1 MKKFLIFILI
11 ILVILLFVLIG
22 VRGIVEDMDFLDE
35 FNAMGEQLTSFDDGE
50 YSGNNYTNVPN
61 NTTSN
66 TPNSTSTSGVQTVK
80 VNDGGGIGFY
90 GKVGTEYA
98 GKEMTLFFDGTSH
111 SLTKKD
117 TAAKWKIDLDGFI
130 VDTLTET
137 FVGDDLTD
145 KLDYLDKS
153 SIIKEVGV
161 GDKGISYVL
170 IERK

>member
-1 MKKFLIFILI
+1 MKI
-11 ILVILLFVLIG
+11 
-22 VRGIVEDMDFLDE
+22 
-35 FNAMGEQLTSFDDGE
+35 
-50 YSGNNYTNVPN
+50 
-61 NTTSN
+61 
-66 TPNSTSTSGVQTVK
+66 
-80 VNDGGGIGFY
+80 NDGGGIGFY
-90 GKVGTEYA
+90 GKVGTKYA
-98 GKEMTLFFDGTSH
+98 GKEMTLFFDGLTH
-111 SLTKKD
+111 STTKSNYS
-117 TAAKWKIDLDGFI
+117 AKWKIDLDGFI